1 MERATKSTIIERAPF
16 HLFVQWDGRTANGIM
31 DSHHATRRGIKGS
44 GQEEKEEEDED
55 EDEGRRGE
63 IGRDVPNL
71 LNLGQS
77 KSARGTVVVRSRSF
91 G

>member
-31 DSHHATRRGIKGS
+31 DSHHATRCGIKGS
-44 GQEEKEEEDED
+44 GQEEKEEEG
-55 EDEGRRGE
+55 DEGRRGE

-71 LNLGQS
+71 LNLGRS